1 MQLKQLKLSGF
12 KSFVDQT
19 VVPFSS
25 QLVAV
30 LGPNGCGKS
39 NIIDAVRWVMGEG
52 SAKTLRGE
60 SMADVIFNG
69 SSGRKPV
76 GQASVELVFDNSMG
90 RFSGQYASYQEIAI
104 KRIVTRDGDSSYF
117 LNGGRCRRRDITDLF
132 LGTGAGTRGY
142 SIIGQNTISQ
152 IVDAKPEEL
161 RAYFEEAAGVSKYK
175 ERRRETQQRIQ
186 HTRENLARVGDIC
199 RELNSQLQRLERQA
213 AAAKKY
219 KLLKQEERECKSDI
233 LVLKWAAL
241 TQELQQKYIELSQL
255 RLKYEEEQ
263 AIAASISNRH
273 VQLESERTHAQEVY
287 QQVQT
292 RFYEI
297 RNEVTRLQDLQHQQ
311 IREQQQLKL
320 DLEQVTNDV
329 QQAKYQLEQDTLA
342 YQMSQNKCSQLKLH
356 TDAITNALA
365 SAKDTLQEKQM
376 LEASWNEKQ
385 RSIQSQLSQ
394 YQREVHV
401 ENLKAQHLEQR
412 RQEIMRRL
420 EKAEVDRAVCVLPE
434 EKAALNELQQQQN
447 LAEDAYQQAK
457 LQLQEEMKHG
467 EVLREKIKD
476 IEEQL
481 RVAQDESQSLHSE
494 LAAVQASLQ
503 ASLIDIKPSAS
514 LLDSFQH
521 QARLVEVI
529 QVEEAW
535 RSACEWVLGES
546 LHAITLDSLDSLESS
561 LSSLIGQRAVFV
573 TSVVAQDKTAVF
585 PRLSDKIT
593 GFNPAWHSSLE
604 NIFTAD
610 TLEMAYSWLAKIAN
624 HQSIITV
631 DGFWMGKGW
640 IRIADFSK
648 QDEASLLLR
657 KAALVKLQ
665 TALKNAIK
673 RVNQLQEERN
683 KQHELVADHE
693 KSQKALTEQC
703 DECLQL
709 LQDIKNRLF
718 QKQHS
723 IEQAT
728 LRTSRL
734 QIEVEELLMQLETLA
749 VEHMRSEEAL
759 VSARQQSD
767 AYEKENQQLLTEKS
781 VWQDALIATRAQV
794 EEARTLLHEASLH
807 LNKEQLL
814 AQQLSSAMVREQT
827 RIDSLALRLENL
839 NARSNLVDSPGN
851 ATHQLLLQ
859 SIEQHQQLESELKV
873 AYEKQEGFQV
883 QLKEVHQLKLQQ
895 EQKIAAVQEQMVAF
909 QLAEQSCRSRMD
921 MLAEPLS
928 ELNIDPSAKMSEF
941 VSELTIDG
949 REQQL
954 MLIVDKIKRLGAVN
968 LVAIDEYETELAR
981 KTHLDEQS
989 RDLNEALATLELA
1002 IAKMDEETQSRLK
1015 ETFEQVNDL
1024 FQALFPRLFGGG
1036 HARLQLTC
1044 DNLLEAGIVVMAQPP
1059 GKRNSTIQ
1067 SLSGGEK
1074 AMTAVALV
1082 FAIFQLNPSPFCMLD
1097 EVDAPLDD
1105 LNVGRFCDLVKEMSQ
1120 YVQFLLITHNK
1131 VTMELADHLIGVTM
1145 REPGVSRI
1153 VAVDVEEAL
1162 SFVENE

>member
-12 KSFVDQT
+12 KSFVDPT
-19 VVPFSS
+19 IVPFSS

-76 GQASVELVFDNSMG
+76 GQASVELVFDNNMG

-104 KRIVTRDGDSSYF
+104 KRVVTRDGDSSYF

-175 ERRRETQQRIQ
+175 DRRRETQQRIQ

-199 RELNSQLQRLERQA
+199 RELHSQLQRLERQA

-233 LVLKWAAL
+233 LVLKWNAL
-241 TQELQQKYIELSQL
+241 TQELQQKNTELSQL

-263 AIAASISNRH
+263 AIAASMSNRH
-273 VQLESERTHAQEVY
+273 AQLESERTQAQEAY
-287 QQVQT
+287 QQEQT
-292 RFYEI
+292 RFYQV
-297 RNEVTRLQDLQHQQ
+297 RNEVTRLQDLQQQQ

-320 DLEQVTNDV
+320 DIEQATNDV
-329 QQAKYQLEQDTLA
+329 QQAKSQLEQDTHAHQL
-342 YQMSQNKCSQLKLH
+342 SHDKCAQLKLH
-356 TDAITNALA
+356 TEALA
-365 SAKDTLQEKQM
+365 SKLDGVKHILQEKQTQ
-376 LEASWNEKQ
+376 EASWNAKQ

-394 YQREVHV
+394 YQREMHV
-401 ENLKAQHLEQR
+401 ENLKVQHLEQR
-412 RQEIMRRL
+412 RQETMIRL
-420 EKAEVDRAVCVLPE
+420 EKAEAERALCVLPE
-434 EKAALNELQQQQN
+434 EEAALNALQQQQN
-447 LAEDAYQQAK
+447 LAEEAYQQAK

-467 EVLREKIKD
+467 EVLRETLKD
-476 IEEQL
+476 IEKQL
-481 RVAQDESQSLHSE
+481 RVAQDESQSHHSE
-494 LAAVQASLQ
+494 FAAVQASLQ
-503 ASLIDIKPSAS
+503 ASLLDMKPSAS

-521 QARLVEVI
+521 HARLVEVI
-529 QVEEAW
+529 QVEETW

-546 LHAITLDSLDSLESS
+546 LHAITLDSLDSLSTS
-561 LSSLIGQRAVFV
+561 LSSFIGQRAVFV
-573 TSVVAQDKTAVF
+573 TSIATQDKTAAF
-585 PRLSDKIT
+585 PRLSDKVT

-604 NIFTAD
+604 NVFTAD
-610 TLEMAYSWLAKIAN
+610 NLEMAYSWLSEIAD
-624 HQSIITV
+624 HQSIITAN
-631 DGFWMGKGW
+631 GFWIGKGW
-640 IRIADFSK
+640 VRIADFAK

-657 KAALVKLQ
+657 KAALAKLQ
-665 TALKNAIK
+665 MTLENALG
-673 RVNQLQEERN
+673 RVNQLQQERN
-683 KQHELVADHE
+683 KQHELLAAHE
-693 KSQKALTEQC
+693 KSQQVLIKQR

-709 LQDIKNRLF
+709 LQDINNRLY

-728 LRTSRL
+728 LRTNRL
-734 QIEVEELLMQLETLA
+734 QIEVEELFMQLETLA

-759 VSARQQSD
+759 VLARQQSE
-767 AYEKENQQLLTEKS
+767 AYEKENQQLLSEKS
-781 VWQDALIATRAQV
+781 VWDEALIASRTQV
-794 EEARTLLHEASLH
+794 EEARTALHEASLQ

-814 AQQLSSAMVREQT
+814 AQQLSAAIVREQT
-827 RIDSLALRLENL
+827 RIDTLALRLENL
-839 NARSNLVDSPGN
+839 HARCTSVEAPEN

-859 SIEQHQQLESELKV
+859 AIEQHQQLESALNV
-873 AYEKQEGFQV
+873 AHEKQEGLQI
-883 QLKEVHQLKLQQ
+883 QLKEVHQVKLQQ
-895 EQKIAAVQEQMVAF
+895 EQKIAAVQEQMVAL
-909 QLAEQSCRSRMD
+909 QLAEQSCRARMD
-921 MLAEPLS
+921 MLVEPLT
-928 ELNIDPSAKMSEF
+928 ELNIEPSSRMSELA
-941 VSELTIDG
+941 SELTLDV

-954 MLIVDKIKRLGAVN
+954 TLTVDKIKRLGAVN
-968 LVAIDEYETELAR
+968 LVAIEEYETELAR

-989 RDLNEALATLELA
+989 RDLNEALATLEVA
-1002 IAKMDEETQSRLK
+1002 IAKMDEETKSRLK
-1015 ETFEQVNDL
+1015 ETYEQVNDL

-1059 GKRNSTIQ
+1059 GKRNSSIQ

-1162 SFVENE
+1162 SLVESE